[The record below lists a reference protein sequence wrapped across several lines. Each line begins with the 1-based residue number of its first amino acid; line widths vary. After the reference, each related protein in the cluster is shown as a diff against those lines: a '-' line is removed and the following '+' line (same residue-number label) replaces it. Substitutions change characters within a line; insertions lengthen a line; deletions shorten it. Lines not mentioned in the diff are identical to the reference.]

1 MLVLRDKE
9 RIADFLEKEGVYRPF
24 GCFEAL
30 GWEGED
36 GEIFAGAALF
46 DYNGAN
52 ARCSIAIK
60 NGAAPRMFFYACLA
74 YSFNQLN
81 LRRLTFDIFASNIR
95 SQNLARRLGA
105 TLEATLHKAAPDG
118 DILSFV
124 LFPENCTMWRKLQN
138 AQRWKTPSSA

>member
-9 RIADFLEKEGVYRPF
+9 RIADFLENEGVYRPF
-24 GCFEAL
+24 GRFEAL

-36 GEIFAGAALF
+36 GEILAGAAIF

-52 ARCSIAIK
+52 ARCAIAIK
-60 NGAAPRMFFYACLA
+60 NGAAPRIFLYACLA

-118 DILSFV
+118 DIFSFV

-138 AQRWKTPSSA
+138 VQRRKCTGSP